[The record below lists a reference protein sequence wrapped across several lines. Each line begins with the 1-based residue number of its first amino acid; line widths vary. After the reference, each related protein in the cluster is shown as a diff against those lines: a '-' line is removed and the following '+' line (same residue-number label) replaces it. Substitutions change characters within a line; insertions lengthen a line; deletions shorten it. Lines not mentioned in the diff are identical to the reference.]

1 MKRSAAPDRPL
12 DPPRPRDPE
21 RPPDWI
27 LTDATVWTGGPTTAA
42 PDPGR
47 EGAGLEGGAVALR
60 DGKVLAVGPEDDV
73 MNLKGRDTALFP
85 MEGRFV
91 MPGFVDAHVHLLVG
105 GLQLF
110 RVDLRGVST
119 REEFM
124 QRVGDRTRTTPPGD
138 WILGGGWN
146 QEDWGGEFPTREWL
160 DRVTPEHPVFLER
173 MDLHMGVANS
183 LALEMAGID
192 DETPDPEN
200 GRIDRDPDT
209 GRPTGLLREK
219 AVLGMGRAIPDLTD
233 AARQSAVRAAA
244 LTALSQGITQV
255 HDMGA
260 VQRASESW
268 HSLEILRTLE
278 AAGRLPIRVSSAL
291 PVADWQRVAQLVA
304 EEGRHRGRL
313 DWGRVKGFVDGSFG
327 SSTAWFHEPYRH
339 EPERSGAEICDLEQL
354 QADLAS
360 ALEAD
365 LQPAVHAIG
374 DRANDWLLEVC
385 RDLRRQ
391 NPDRLARLRIEHA
404 QHLTA
409 AAIEEMGAHEM
420 LLSIQ
425 PLHILDDA
433 PWVRTKL
440 GPDRERRSFAF
451 GSLERAGGLLAM
463 GSDWPVAPMDP
474 VGTLWSAVAR
484 LLPGSATPE
493 APWLPDERL
502 SLDSALRAHTWGGA
516 RAGGLDG
523 RTGSLDPGKVA
534 DLVALSENPFRVPA
548 EELCHRIE
556 VDMTFVDGVL
566 AYRRDDATA
575 VLAAP

>member
-1 MKRSAAPDRPL
+1 MEQRSPAAARPL
-12 DPPRPRDPE
+12 DPPRPQDPE

-27 LTDATVWTGGPTTAA
+27 LTNATVWAGGPNS
-42 PDPGR
+42 PGD
-47 EGAGLEGGAVALR
+47 ASGLEGGALALR
-60 DGKVLAVGPEDDV
+60 DGKILAVGPEDEV
-73 MNLKGRDTALFP
+73 RNLKGRDTALFP

-124 QRVGDRTRTTPPGD
+124 QRVGDRTRTTPPGE

-192 DETPDPEN
+192 HDTPDPEN
-200 GRIDRDPDT
+200 GRIDRDPET

-219 AVLGMGRAIPDLTD
+219 AVLAMGRVVPDLTD

-244 LTALSQGITQV
+244 LTALSEGITQV

-268 HSLEILRTLE
+268 HSLDILRTLE
-278 AAGRLPIRVSSAL
+278 ADGRLPVRVSSAL
-291 PVADWQRVAQLVA
+291 PVAHWERVAEFVE
-304 EEGRHRGRL
+304 EEGWGRGRL

-327 SSTAWFHEPYRH
+327 SSTAWFHEPYLH
-339 EPERSGAEICDLEQL
+339 EPDSRGAEICDLEQL
-354 QADLAS
+354 EADLAH
-360 ALEAD
+360 ALAAG

-374 DRANDWLLEVC
+374 DRANDWLLEAC
-385 RDLRRQ
+385 RRLRGRY
-391 NPDRLARLRIEHA
+391 PDAVARLRVEHA
-404 QHLTA
+404 QHLSPEA
-409 AAIEEMGAHEM
+409 VQEMGAQGM
-420 LLSIQ
+420 ITSLQ
-425 PLHILDDA
+425 PLHMLDDA

-440 GPDRERRSFAF
+440 GEDRERRSFAF
-451 GSLERAGGLLAM
+451 GSLERAGALLAL
-463 GSDWPVAPMDP
+463 GSDWPVAAMDP
-474 VGTLWSAVAR
+474 VGTLWSAVTR
-484 LLPGSATPE
+484 LLPASRKPDE
-493 APWLPDERL
+493 PWLPDERL

-516 RAGGLDG
+516 RAGGLDA
-523 RTGSLDPGKVA
+523 RTGSLEAGKVA
-534 DLVALSENPFRVPA
+534 DLVALSHNPFQVPP
-548 EELCHRIE
+548 EELYERIQ

-566 AYRRDDATA
+566 AYRREDAGA
-575 VLAAP
+575 SAAPALP